1 MLLFCNT
8 KQFEGVGQQS
18 SLVITVV
25 LFKTPRAKAVEAR
38 RAAMMLWA

>member
-8 KQFEGVGQQS
+8 KQFEGVLQQS
-18 SLVITVV
+18 SFVVAVV
-25 LFKTPRAKAVEAR
+25 LLEPLRAKAVEAR

>member
-8 KQFEGVGQQS
+8 KQFKRVLQQS
-18 SLVITVV
+18 GLVVAVV
-25 LFKTPRAKAVEAR
+25 LLKPLGAQPVQAR

>member
-1 MLLFCNT
+1 MLLFYNT

-18 SLVITVV
+18 GLVI
-25 LFKTPRAKAVEAR
+25 AVMLLEALGAQPMQAR